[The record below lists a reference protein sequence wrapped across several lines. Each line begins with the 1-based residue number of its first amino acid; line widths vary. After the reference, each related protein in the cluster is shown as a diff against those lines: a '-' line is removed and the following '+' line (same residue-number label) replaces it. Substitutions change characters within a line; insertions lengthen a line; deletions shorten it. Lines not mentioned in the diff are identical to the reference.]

1 MLKAL
6 ALARDYT
13 RLALSL
19 PFAARDSGRRP
30 VRKVLF
36 LGYAAVGDL
45 IFLLPAL
52 KALRDGLPDARLVF
66 VGDDDTG
73 TNELLPPTGLVDEIW
88 RYKHD
93 YIASAAGRRDIARR
107 VAGEGFDAVVVS
119 QGTPLRPFARAIL
132 SVPRRVGH
140 VRPVEAPHEG
150 WSAPRY
156 ALWRLRRGT
165 VHAEWER
172 RWALTERI
180 VTPEQVEH
188 VVSRNLKLAAA
199 LGAAVPAPRDSRP
212 ALPLSAAE
220 RAFAEK
226 ALPADPRKTV
236 GLHLGSPRTQFDR
249 LWPTERWAEVAR
261 TLVAER
267 GVRLAVLGGADERGR
282 LEAFRASY
290 GGELVDLVGRG
301 RLLESFAAIARCDLF
316 LASDTGPA
324 KAAMASGVPTLTV
337 WGPTSP
343 LDHGIVWEPE
353 KHVDVALGIACSPC
367 VRMSLRREGSGVINY
382 STCGH
387 HDCMAQLT
395 PAVVLG
401 QIEKRYASLLG
412 AAKH

>member
-13 RLALSL
+13 RLAASL
-19 PFAARDSGRRP
+19 PFAARAKPGQKP
-30 VRKVLF
+30 RKVLF

-52 KALRDGLPDARLVF
+52 KALREGLPEARLIF

-73 TNELLPPTGLVDEIW
+73 TNELLPAAGLVDEIW
-88 RYKHD
+88 RYTH
-93 YIASAAGRRDIARR
+93 AHLATAAGRRDIERR
-107 VAGEGFDAVVVS
+107 VAAEGFDAVVVS

-132 SVPRRVGH
+132 RVPRRIGH
-140 VRPVEAPHEG
+140 VRPIEAPHEG
-150 WSAPRY
+150 WSTLRY
-156 ALWRLRRGT
+156 GLWRLRRGT
-165 VHAEWER
+165 IHSEWER
-172 RWALTERI
+172 RWTLTEPI

-199 LGAAVPAPRDSRP
+199 AGVDVPSPEDSRP
-212 ALPLSAAE
+212 ALPASAAD

-226 ALPADPRKTV
+226 VLPRDSRKTV
-236 GLHLGSPRTQFDR
+236 GLHLGSPRTQFER

-261 TLVAER
+261 TLVAQH
-267 GVRLAVLGGADERGR
+267 GVRLAVFGGADERGR
-282 LEAFRASY
+282 LEAFRAAF
-290 GGELVDLVGRG
+290 GGDLIEFVDLVGRG

-324 KAAMASGVPTLTV
+324 KAAMAAGVPTVTL

-353 KHVDVALGIACSPC
+353 KHLDVALGIACSPC

-387 HDCMAQLT
+387 HDCLAELT

-401 QIEKRYASLLG
+401 RLHKRYFART
-412 AAKH
+412 